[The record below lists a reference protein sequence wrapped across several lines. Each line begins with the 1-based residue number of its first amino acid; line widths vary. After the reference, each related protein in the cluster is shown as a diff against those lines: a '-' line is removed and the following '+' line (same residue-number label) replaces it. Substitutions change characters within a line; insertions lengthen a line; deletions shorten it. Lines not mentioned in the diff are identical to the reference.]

1 MTRARVWCWDE
12 GYKPRSQSVWLHWLH
27 HWTRGNAPYLSLNIF
42 MYKLGTRIGVHV
54 NTFKVTRTVPNTQE
68 RVGCRIAILENKKPG
83 WPPWFCHFFCLN
95 LCLLIW
101 KKMVIRIFTSLI
113 MKDWMGCY
121 FLQKALLSIHYCLSY
136 CALVCPPPDH
146 CWPWAIFTCLL
157 IHIPVW
163 TVSLLWPGIV
173 SFSLLV

>member
-12 GYKPRSQSVWLHWLH
+12 GPKPWSQSVWFHRLH

-42 MYKLGTRIGVHV
+42 MYKLGTRIGFHV
-54 NTFKVTRTVPNTQE
+54 NTFEVTRTVPNTQE
-68 RVGCRIAILENKKPG
+68 RVGCCIAILENKKAWVASLVLPLFLFESL
-83 WPPWFCHFFCLN
+83 PFYL
-95 LCLLIW
+95 

-121 FLQKALLSIHYCLSY
+121 FLQKAFLSIHYCLS
-136 CALVCPPPDH
+136 CCTHVCPPPDH
-146 CWPWAIFTCLL
+146 CCPWAIFTCLL
-157 IHIPVW
+157 IHIPDW